1 MAKNS
6 IAEIAAAVARKY
18 NFDRKES
25 SDIVAAFF
33 RIIAEGLRDDK
44 IVKVRGLGTFKIT
57 PVKARESVN
66 VNTGERVVIES
77 HDKVTFVP
85 DATMKNLVNK
95 PFSQFTTVVV
105 NEGVNFD
112 SVDAAYEAEQQKL
125 QSQEQEQ
132 QSQEQELQEEAAE
145 EPAEETVEETKPQPE
160 DTKLQDEETKLQA
173 EETKPQAEDTK
184 LQAEETK
191 PQAEETKPQAEPT
204 IVRHEVVEHKVVKH
218 EIVENQIVK
227 NTQTVDGTA
236 ADDAADNVSRE
247 YFDEQMD
254 SFRRRLNHTI
264 ALAFF
269 LLVVGLG
276 VGFLLGH
283 FVYNPNASK
292 PIAQTTGTTDTAATK
307 PQGAIASQP
316 QQKPQADDSAKAV
329 VAQRVDAAKK
339 DTARKAAEPAD
350 SLSEMLK
357 TVNADRRLRF
367 GAYEVVGIEKTVRL
381 KKGQTIEKY
390 AKRVLGSE
398 EMVVYFQA
406 LNGTN
411 DMKPGDTVKVPKVRL
426 KKKFRKT

>member
-173 EETKPQAEDTK
+173 EETKPQAE
-184 LQAEETK
+184 
-191 PQAEETKPQAEPT
+191 ETKPQAEPT

-283 FVYNPNASK
+283 FVYNPNASQ
-292 PIAQTTGTTDTAATK
+292 PIAQAADTTDTAATK
-307 PQGAIASQP
+307 PQGAVASQP

>member
-125 QSQEQEQ
+125 QSQEQE
-132 QSQEQELQEEAAE
+132 LQEEAAE

-160 DTKLQDEETKLQA
+160 DTKLQDEE
-173 EETKPQAEDTK
+173 TK

-227 NTQTVDGTA
+227 NTQTVDDAA

>member
-125 QSQEQEQ
+125 QSQEQE
-132 QSQEQELQEEAAE
+132 LQEEAAE

-160 DTKLQDEETKLQA
+160 DTKPQSEDTKLQDEE
-173 EETKPQAEDTK
+173 TK

-283 FVYNPNASK
+283 FVYNPNASQ
-292 PIAQTTGTTDTAATK
+292 PIAQAADTTDTAATK

-367 GAYEVVGIEKTVRL
+367 GAYEIVGIEKTVRL

>member
-125 QSQEQEQ
+125 QSQEQE
-132 QSQEQELQEEAAE
+132 LQEEAAE

-160 DTKLQDEETKLQA
+160 DTK
-173 EETKPQAEDTK
+173 PQSEDTK
-184 LQAEETK
+184 L
-191 PQAEETKPQAEPT
+191 QAEETKPQAEPT

-227 NTQTVDGTA
+227 NTQTVDDTA

-283 FVYNPNASK
+283 FVYNPNASQ
-292 PIAQTTGTTDTAATK
+292 PIAQAADTTDTAATK
-307 PQGAIASQP
+307 PQGAIASQT

-367 GAYEVVGIEKTVRL
+367 GAYEIVGIEKTVRL

>member
-125 QSQEQEQ
+125 QSQEQE
-132 QSQEQELQEEAAE
+132 LQEEAAE

-160 DTKLQDEETKLQA
+160 DTK
-173 EETKPQAEDTK
+173 PQSEDTK
-184 LQAEETK
+184 L
-191 PQAEETKPQAEPT
+191 QAEETKPQAEPT

-227 NTQTVDGTA
+227 NTQTVDDTA

-283 FVYNPNASK
+283 FVYNPNASQ
-292 PIAQTTGTTDTAATK
+292 PIAQAADTTDTAATK

-367 GAYEVVGIEKTVRL
+367 GAYEIVGIEKTVRL

>member
-125 QSQEQEQ
+125 QSQEQEL

-160 DTKLQDEETKLQA
+160 DTKLQDEE
-173 EETKPQAEDTK
+173 TK

-283 FVYNPNASK
+283 FVYNPNASQ
-292 PIAQTTGTTDTAATK
+292 PIAQAADTTDTAATK
-307 PQGAIASQP
+307 PQGAVASQP

>member
-125 QSQEQEQ
+125 QSQEQE
-132 QSQEQELQEEAAE
+132 LQEEAAE

-160 DTKLQDEETKLQA
+160 DTKLQDEE
-173 EETKPQAEDTK
+173 TK

-227 NTQTVDGTA
+227 NTQTVDGTE

-283 FVYNPNASK
+283 FVYNPNASQ
-292 PIAQTTGTTDTAATK
+292 PIAQAADTTDTAATK

-367 GAYEVVGIEKTVRL
+367 GAYEIVGIEKTVRL

>member
-132 QSQEQELQEEAAE
+132 QEEAAE

-160 DTKLQDEETKLQA
+160 DTKPQSEDTKLQDEE
-173 EETKPQAEDTK
+173 TK

-283 FVYNPNASK
+283 FVYNPNASQ
-292 PIAQTTGTTDTAATK
+292 PIAQAADTTDTAATK

>member
-160 DTKLQDEETKLQA
+160 DTK
-173 EETKPQAEDTK
+173 PQSEDTK

-227 NTQTVDGTA
+227 NTQTVDDAA

-283 FVYNPNASK
+283 FVYNPNASQ
-292 PIAQTTGTTDTAATK
+292 PIAQAADTTDTAATK

>member
-125 QSQEQEQ
+125 QSQEQE
-132 QSQEQELQEEAAE
+132 LQEEAAE

-160 DTKLQDEETKLQA
+160 DTKPQSEDTKLQDEETKL
-173 EETKPQAEDTK
+173 
-184 LQAEETK
+184 
-191 PQAEETKPQAEPT
+191 QAEETKPQAEPT

-283 FVYNPNASK
+283 FVYNPNASQ
-292 PIAQTTGTTDTAATK
+292 PIAQAADTTDTAATK